1 MKNKRFWLLL
11 VMLAMLWGVPQA
23 AWALPGISQSP
34 AEIVVGLE
42 PPYFTLTFNEETV
55 FDETAAEEPSNYTV
69 NTAECGLTLGSV
81 TVNSANRTLE
91 LHFTGTAKAG
101 NLNITIDSAVGNFV
115 DDSGTAVSLTVPTIT
130 ISDLPYT
137 IVFEANGGSGSMD
150 SKTVGYNDSF
160 VFPECTFT
168 PPAGKLFDN
177 WHINGDAHAYKEN
190 DLLVLRQHIHWTR
203 EVLVMPNWREALTV
217 HFNAAGGSGEM
228 PDVVIDNKELLV
240 LPECSF
246 TPPTGKEFL
255 HWQVPGDSQVY
266 TAGEK
271 VDLSQIAPAKGE
283 FTITAVW
290 QDVLPDTIVTVQFDA
305 NGGSGEMPDI
315 VTKSGVGFILPE
327 CTFTPPANK
336 QFVSWQ
342 VLADTE
348 LAAGQEFAYTAAGTY
363 IVSAKW
369 QDLPEE
375 VPTPRPEQPGDDS
388 GSDDDYD
395 DGPSVERVD
404 VLATYE

>member
-1 MKNKRFWLLL
+1 
-11 VMLAMLWGVPQA
+11 
-23 AWALPGISQSP
+23 
-34 AEIVVGLE
+34 
-42 PPYFTLTFNEETV
+42 
-55 FDETAAEEPSNYTV
+55 
-69 NTAECGLTLGSV
+69 
-81 TVNSANRTLE
+81 
-91 LHFTGTAKAG
+91 
-101 NLNITIDSAVGNFV
+101 
-115 DDSGTAVSLTVPTIT
+115 
-130 ISDLPYT
+130 
-137 IVFEANGGSGSMD
+137 
-150 SKTVGYNDSF
+150 
-160 VFPECTFT
+160 
-168 PPAGKLFDN
+168 
-177 WHINGDAHAYKEN
+177 
-190 DLLVLRQHIHWTR
+190 
-203 EVLVMPNWREALTV
+203 MPNWREALTV

-228 PDVVIDNKELLV
+228 PDVVMDNTTPLV

-271 VDLSQIAPAKGE
+271 VDLSQIAPAEGE

-290 QDVLPDTIVTVQFDA
+290 QDMLPDTIVTVQFDA

-388 GSDDDYD
+388 GSDDD
-395 DGPSVERVD
+395 
-404 VLATYE
+404 